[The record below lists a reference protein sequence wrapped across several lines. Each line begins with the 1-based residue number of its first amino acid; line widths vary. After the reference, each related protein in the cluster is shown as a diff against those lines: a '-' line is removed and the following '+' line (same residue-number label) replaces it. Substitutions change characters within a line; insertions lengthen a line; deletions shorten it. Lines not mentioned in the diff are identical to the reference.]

1 MALRLSM
8 VEFRTKNEQKLTRK
22 KLTVVLPPPL
32 EKSDEQVLTKI
43 PGYRDICVSSLKSPV
58 F

>member
-22 KLTVVLPPPL
+22 KLTVVLPPL